1 MTIKVDSKKNEQ
13 CIGKKDYC
21 FCSLQESFCLFIY
34 KFSENILLSCSK
46 IFSLCR
52 CFTTFLYLWV
62 WSSLYGHIYTLKTV
76 HVLASEYS
84 FYITSVSGI
93 IQGFTKCSVA
103 YFFQTYPRVI
113 KSLRN
118 LTLLLVGK
126 EAPYMTQTVFR
137 LMASFGK
144 HQKTFWNGSK
154 SQHYVRLN
162 D

>member
-1 MTIKVDSKKNEQ
+1 MSSVSAKKIIVFVLSRNHFAYLSTNLVK
-13 CIGKKDYC
+13 I
-21 FCSLQESFCLFIY
+21 
-34 KFSENILLSCSK
+34 FSYHVQKYL
-46 IFSLCR
+46 FSLCR